1 MLLRSST
8 VSIVAGSFT
17 VSSHTAD
24 TALDVRGDSLAEL
37 FEWAVQGMCALMYDL
52 DALDAEV
59 EHSFAIEAVS
69 ADELLV
75 DVLSEILW
83 WSEAEDVIPCAVVV
97 EEVSDRGARLH
108 LGGAAQDPDRLVG
121 PPIKAVT
128 YHELSVVETPAGWTA
143 RVVFDV

>member
-1 MLLRSST
+1 M
-8 VSIVAGSFT
+8 AGSFT

-24 TALDVRGDSLAEL
+24 TALDVRADSLAEL
-37 FEWAVQGMCALMYDL
+37 FEWAVQGMCALIYDL
-52 DALDAEV
+52 DALDAQV
-59 EHSFAIEAVS
+59 EHAFAIEAAS

-83 WSEAEDVIPCAVVV
+83 WSEAEDVIPCSIVV
-97 EEVSDRGARLH
+97 EEVSDGRARLRV
-108 LGGAAQDPDRLVG
+108 GGAAQDPDRLVG

-128 YHELSVVETPAGWTA
+128 YHELSVVETPGGWSA